1 VFPIARIIIIVLL
14 WGTFDL
20 AGLSFLIKR
29 LRRFLRWHRETLT
42 PTYKQMLL
50 LLPAL
55 ALSILIFGQ
64 ALVRTAKEVPAEWAD
79 LKTITAPVESV
90 REYESHQV
98 SGRSIQIVKRYYIY
112 LEGYS
117 GSLHV
122 PNNFRFD
129 QDAFLAWAG
138 PEEITFY
145 YARTGGRLVAYQIQR
160 GDDEVFLDFQWA
172 NEQLTVTFLSHLLT
186 MLAVLLFA
194 LGGSFTLPEFLHTK
208 DRAVRHERRAA
219 LAFIAL
225 LVVLLIGVRFVSKP
239 TVTDT
244 PADTA
249 PQLKEIVSYNLSVT
263 LPRGWQK
270 YSVDGETQWYKA
282 QKGVS
287 TCFRLAEYI
296 GGSAG
301 EDWYDDFLS
310 DYRDFLLEDF
320 IEKPK
325 TSVGPFLEVYIS
337 SADRVPGTDYLV
349 AEGWGTSVNDYKNH
363 FLLVLLPERDC
374 AVVIHS
380 SSGSLSWKNLEEY
393 AAKWVWPLLGGFTVG
408 EGILP

>member
-1 VFPIARIIIIVLL
+1 
-14 WGTFDL
+14 
-20 AGLSFLIKR
+20 
-29 LRRFLRWHRETLT
+29 
-42 PTYKQMLL
+42 M
-50 LLPAL
+50 
-55 ALSILIFGQ
+55 
-64 ALVRTAKEVPAEWAD
+64 
-79 LKTITAPVESV
+79 
-90 REYESHQV
+90 
-98 SGRSIQIVKRYYIY
+98 
-112 LEGYS
+112 
-117 GSLHV
+117 
-122 PNNFRFD
+122 
-129 QDAFLAWAG
+129 
-138 PEEITFY
+138 
-145 YARTGGRLVAYQIQR
+145 AYQIQR

-380 SSGSLSWKNLEEY
+380 SSGSLSWKNLEKY
-393 AAKWVWPLLGGFTVG
+393 TDKWVWPLLGGFTVG
-408 EGILP
+408 EGTLP